1 MVLFCKPRVCG
12 EKSSGSVCMPGHAG
26 SPPRM
31 RGKVIHSLCDRPQ
44 RGITPAYTGKR
55 NCGRQSRCSTSDH
68 PRVCGEKRGLI
79 LRITALQGS
88 PPRMRGKGRTTRPAP
103 ARARITPACAGKR
116 KSCAAQKTSAW
127 DHPRMCGEKLG
138 VALLALA
145 FKGSPPHVRGKVLYG
160 SLIGCTAQD
169 HPRMCGEKAF
179 LEQKGPP

>member
-1 MVLFCKPRVCG
+1 
-12 EKSSGSVCMPGHAG
+12 
-26 SPPRM
+26 
-31 RGKVIHSLCDRPQ
+31 
-44 RGITPAYTGKR
+44 
-55 NCGRQSRCSTSDH
+55 
-68 PRVCGEKRGLI
+68 
-79 LRITALQGS
+79 
-88 PPRMRGKGRTTRPAP
+88 MRGKGRTTRPAP

-169 HPRMCGEKAF
+169 HPRMCGEKLVSSGAQLANAGSPPHVRGKDALVVVG
-179 LEQKGPP
+179 LEIDGITPACAGKRKRWRYGLLPVQDHPRMCGEKTKKIP